1 MNASVK
7 SIRMLLQLAILFVL
21 VGLISAFAPDVFLLR
36 QPTTLLLLALSLAL
50 LMYFRE
56 HTIDRH
62 IRTHLVAIAAM
73 ICLWMLLRGAKYIA
87 FEETETIARHLWYMY
102 YIPALMVPQISLYCA
117 LSLGGGKSLAGKA
130 ASAVTTAVTAVLTVL
145 ILTNDLHQRMF
156 RFKPGFE
163 DWDSD
168 YSRTGLFLFV
178 YVWVIGLLIA
188 TMVILFRRC
197 RLSASRRLIWIPVI
211 PSVFGV
217 TYAVLYAFDLWPRMN
232 GTLLGELPEGICFAL
247 AALWLSFMYI
257 GLIPSNEGY
266 AKLFEASD
274 TASQIADRGYNV
286 IYRSNKAAQLTKEQ
300 LSSEAAISLDS
311 HTRVHRKPVSGG
323 YVYWQDDTTE
333 LDQINSELEELGEH
347 LAEEAELIRLE
358 NDLKKE
364 RASIEAKTRVY
375 DDIAGKVLPQSQKIT
390 ELCSRAEEDPSH
402 LDEDLKLLCVYA
414 AYIKRFANLTLIA

>member
-21 VGLISAFAPDVFLLR
+21 VGLISAFSPDVFLLR

-217 TYAVLYAFDLWPRMN
+217 TYAALYAADLWPRVN
-232 GTLLGELPEGICFAL
+232 GTLLGELPEGICFTM

-286 IYRSNKAAQLTKEQ
+286 IY
-300 LSSEAAISLDS
+300 
-311 HTRVHRKPVSGG
+311 
-323 YVYWQDDTTE
+323 
-333 LDQINSELEELGEH
+333 
-347 LAEEAELIRLE
+347 
-358 NDLKKE
+358 
-364 RASIEAKTRVY
+364 
-375 DDIAGKVLPQSQKIT
+375 
-390 ELCSRAEEDPSH
+390 
-402 LDEDLKLLCVYA
+402 
-414 AYIKRFANLTLIA
+414 